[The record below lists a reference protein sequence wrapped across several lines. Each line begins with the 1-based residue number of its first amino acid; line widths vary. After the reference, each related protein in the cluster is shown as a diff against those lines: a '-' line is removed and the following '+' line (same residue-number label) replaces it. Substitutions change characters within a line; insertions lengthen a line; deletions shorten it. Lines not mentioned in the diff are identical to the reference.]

1 MKLAVALA
9 CLPAAAAFVAPA
21 APAAGV
27 QMSETKADLEAL
39 AKQCNPAVG
48 FWDPLGCL
56 NFDFWKLGQEAYAHR
71 QQLPYFYELLTG
83 PAQTILDRWFK
94 KL

>member
-9 CLPAAAAFVAPA
+9 SSRRRRVRRAGGAGP
-21 APAAGV
+21 GV

-48 FWDPLGCL
+48 F
-56 NFDFWKLGQEAYAHR
+56 KISSAA
-71 QQLPYFYELLTG
+71 
-83 PAQTILDRWFK
+83 
-94 KL
+94 